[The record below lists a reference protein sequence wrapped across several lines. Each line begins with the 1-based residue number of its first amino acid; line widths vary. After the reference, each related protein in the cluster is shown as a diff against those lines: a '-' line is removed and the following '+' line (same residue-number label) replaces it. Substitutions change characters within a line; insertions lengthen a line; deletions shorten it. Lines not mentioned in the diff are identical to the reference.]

1 MKVSQTLNLF
11 IYSCLNNYRNSLKSV
26 LNDQDFDY
34 NKASDMASSDNE
46 VSTRQDVNNTMEEDN
61 KDVNKMILAA
71 KNGRWHEV
79 YQVIGSPENPK
90 KDFLINS
97 IPENRR
103 WSVLMQAVWW
113 RNSRALTTILQFT
126 ACDISTKA
134 KEGNS
139 EIGPDGGKTALEIA
153 QCFGY
158 KNLGNTLSTWKGSDN
173 EQELDTFQPY
183 LSGYYNE
190 FLGLIRITLGSYKRA
205 FYPNRADPSKS
216 LITILNEIFRDM
228 ESSEARWKA
237 IRDKICEAVYTVCDM
252 TYRRIKEC
260 TTRIQFYEAIINAY
274 TIEENYLYDILNT
287 ALRRQRRE
295 GYRPTAIDLAIGP
308 YVVIYQ
314 TLLLFWPNIPR
325 ERATTYRKMLVSQ
338 KDIDK
343 YVVGT
348 KFVWLSFVSS
358 SVEYQKAI
366 PFPTC
371 APSGDKVIIFT
382 INNTTH
388 SPWQPKNIEKFAQY
402 MERERVYPAGAKF
415 IITKRRQANNG
426 DIHVSLKLLSG

>member
-1 MKVSQTLNLF
+1 MFSHHKDLEYQ
-11 IYSCLNNYRNSLKSV
+11 
-26 LNDQDFDY
+26 
-34 NKASDMASSDNE
+34 KASDMDYSMRE
-46 VSTRQDVNNTMEEDN
+46 TPTREEIRNTMEEDN

-79 YQVIGSPENPK
+79 YQVIGTPENPK

-103 WSVLMQAVWW
+103 WSILMQAVWW
-113 RNSRALTTILQFT
+113 KNQRALATILRFP

-134 KEGNS
+134 KEGFS

-153 QCFGY
+153 QCFGH
-158 KNLGNTLSTWKGSDN
+158 KNLGNVLLTKKESDSD
-173 EQELDTFQPY
+173 QELDTFQPHI
-183 LSGYYNE
+183 SGHYNE

-205 FYPNRADPSKS
+205 FYPSRADPSKS
-216 LITILNEIFRDM
+216 LITILNEIFIDM
-228 ESSEARWKA
+228 ESSETRWKA
-237 IRDKICEAVYTVCDM
+237 VRDKICESVYTVCDM
-252 TYRRIKEC
+252 THGRLKAC
-260 TTRIQFYEAIINAY
+260 TTREQFYEAIINAY
-274 TIEENYLYDILNT
+274 TIEENFLYDILNT

-295 GYRPTAIDLAIGP
+295 GYRPTAVDLAIGP
-308 YVVIYQ
+308 YVVVYQ
-314 TLLLFWPNIPR
+314 TLLLFWSKITK
-325 ERATTYRKMLVSQ
+325 ESATTYRKMLVSQ

-358 SVEYQKAI
+358 SVEYRKAI

-371 APSGDKVIIFT
+371 APSGDKTIIFT
-382 INNTTH
+382 INNTTN
-388 SPWQPKNIEKFAQY
+388 SPWQPKNIEKYAQY

-415 IITKRRQANNG
+415 LITKRRTASNG
-426 DIHVSLKLLSG
+426 DIHVTMNLLSE